1 MRTEEYISP
10 IETLSKEKR
19 ELLPQ
24 DKERAIIVGIKTRG
38 IMPWEVTD
46 HLEELELLLDT
57 AGGVVVERILQ
68 QRVSPDPTTL
78 IGLGKV
84 RELEHKVKELGVGLV
99 VFDWDLTPAQLRNLE
114 RMLGCKVIDRKALIL
129 DIFARRARTREARIQ
144 VELAQLLYLLP
155 RLTRRWVHLSR
166 QYGGIG
172 TRGPGETQLEI
183 DRQVIKRR
191 IALLRRELARVEKSR
206 EVRRSRR
213 ESLFQIAIIG
223 YTNAGKS
230 TLLNAL
236 TRARA
241 FVEDRLF
248 ATLDPLVKAYR
259 FPDGSNRRVLFIDTV
274 GFIRKLPVELVAS
287 FKSTLEETKR
297 ADLLLHVVDLS
308 HPHWELQMERVE
320 EVLTDMGIASKPQIL
335 IFNKVDRIKDSA
347 FLEGMERQYPGALFI
362 SALRGIRIWEVP
374 IRISQFMDHAMV
386 RKVAVFRPDEAD
398 RLADWEQTVQVIGRT
413 FKDGLIWI
421 NYLVPV
427 EQTLS
432 PTGGYATG

>member
-1 MRTEEYISP
+1 MSEEYFSQSDI
-10 IETLSKEKR
+10 LLKEPR
-19 ELLPQ
+19 DQSPQ
-24 DKERAIIVGIKTRG
+24 DREKAIIVGMKTRG

-68 QRVSPDPTTL
+68 QRISPDPSTL
-78 IGLGKV
+78 IGSGKV

-155 RLTRRWVHLSR
+155 RLTRRWAHLSR

-183 DRQVIKRR
+183 DRQVIRRR
-191 IALLRRELARVEKSR
+191 IALLRRELARVERSR

-213 ESLFQIAIIG
+213 ESQFQVAIIG

-248 ATLDPLVKAYR
+248 ATLDPLIKAYR
-259 FPDGSNRRVLFIDTV
+259 FPDGSGRRVLFIDTV

-287 FKSTLEETKR
+287 FKSTLEETRR

-320 EVLTDMGIASKPQIL
+320 EVLTDMGISDKPQIL

-347 FLEGMERQYPGALFI
+347 FLEGMGRQYPGALFI
-362 SALRGIRIWEVP
+362 SALRGIRVWEVP
-374 IRISQFMDHAMV
+374 IRISQFMDHTMV
-386 RKVAVFRPDEAD
+386 RKVAAFRPDEAD
-398 RLADWEQTVQVIGRT
+398 RLADWEKTVQVIGRT

-421 NYLVPV
+421 NYLVPI
-427 EQTLS
+427 EHTLS
-432 PTGGYATG
+432 PTGGSTIG